1 MESLS
6 PQEKK
11 TYQDNINAAYAQEQR
26 KLPENPTA
34 RDNNRMHARISRL
47 RKVLLKTMLEQK
59 LKKMK
64 AQNRRLR
71 LLDAILSVKKPPVD
85 NRTRIQ
91 LKTRISQLQEQE
103 QSSLWKLSQQQEQ
116 QEQQDRSKKQKQWML
131 RLSPIRQTL
140 PFIPQQQE
148 EEEQQQQQQQDVIKK
163 YLSQQYW

>member
-11 TYQDNINAAYAQEQR
+11 TYQDNINAAYAQELR
-26 KLPENPTA
+26 LLPENPTV

-47 RKVLLKTMLEQK
+47 RKTLLKTMLEQK

-64 AQNRRLR
+64 AQNRNLR

-85 NRTRIQ
+85 KRTRIQ

-103 QSSLWKLSQQQEQ
+103 QSSLWKLSQQ

>member
-11 TYQDNINAAYAQEQR
+11 TYQDNINAAYAQELR
-26 KLPENPTA
+26 LLPENPTA

-47 RKVLLKTMLEQK
+47 RKTLLKTMLEQK
-59 LKKMK
+59 LEKIK

-71 LLDAILSVKKPPVD
+71 LLDAILSVPVD

-91 LKTRISQLQEQE
+91 LKTRISQLQQQD
-103 QSSLWKLSQQQEQ
+103 QSSLWNLSQQ

-148 EEEQQQQQQQDVIKK
+148 EEQQQQQQQDVIKK
-163 YLSQQYW
+163 YLSQQFL

>member
-1 MESLS
+1 MEPLS

-11 TYQDNINAAYAQEQR
+11 TYQDNINAAYAQELR
-26 KLPENPTA
+26 LLPENPTV

-47 RKVLLKTMLEQK
+47 RKTLLKTMLEQK
-59 LKKMK
+59 LKKLK
-64 AQNRRLR
+64 AQNRNFR

-85 NRTRIQ
+85 SRTRIQ
-91 LKTRISQLQEQE
+91 LKTRISQLQQQE
-103 QSSLWKLSQQQEQ
+103 QSSLWKLSQQQ

-140 PFIPQQQE
+140 PFILQQQE
-148 EEEQQQQQQQDVIKK
+148 EEQQQQQQDVIKK